1 MIARLISICPLSHL
15 AEGRAQRVVAP
26 DGTVLVCVRRGAA
39 VDVLDDRCPHEG
51 HPLSM
56 GLVRDGTLTCA
67 WHNWRFAL
75 DTGDCVAGDE
85 GTLRYPSEVH
95 HGEVF
100 VDLAPD
106 LRPRII
112 RAARD
117 LQRALHRGTRDG
129 AVRDALRLD
138 ALTGSPT
145 RAVSESLGAL
155 AARAPEGVTDALT
168 AAHAA
173 ESLCDAGVITGA
185 ERHAVIT
192 SAVIEHCAGRAP
204 RPVPASTP
212 CTLDEVEPF
221 LLDLLDERRREAQ
234 SRVLGL
240 PDAVSAEAVA
250 RAWLLPFASLK
261 LWDLGAALPR
271 IAALTALS
279 PRLSPELTRALT
291 AGLAVSLGA
300 SYAPSDLP
308 AWHSTRRALTQVRA
322 LPTGDGGLRDPDGF
336 CRDVC
341 VSEAQAVHAVL
352 VALSEGASPRGVL
365 DALCDAACARLS
377 GFTPIPR
384 GALVR
389 DALEAGQCLVFL
401 TAARALHATD
411 APWSVAHAVLGA
423 GFVGKLRRHDAARP
437 RVTPRDEGLDGLRDA
452 LSRREPDRARG
463 VLAGLRDDDLADAL
477 REVVRFG
484 ALRSRGELARG
495 APLAWAL
502 WQTGTRP
509 GSLRS
514 AAEAGVQAFLGSAP
528 PDLVALAQEA
538 QRVVHPR
545 PRRRRL
551 RDGGPR

>member
-1 MIARLISICPLSHL
+1 MVARLISVCPLSHL
-15 AEGRAQRVVAP
+15 AEGRPQRVVAP
-26 DGTVLVCVRRGAA
+26 DGTVLVCVRRGPA

-56 GLVRDGTLTCA
+56 GLVRDGAITCA

-75 DTGDCVAGDE
+75 DSGDCIAGDE

-106 LRPRII
+106 LGPRIT

-117 LQRALHRGTRDG
+117 LQRAIHRGARDG

-138 ALTGSPT
+138 ALTGSAA
-145 RAVSESLGAL
+145 RAVDESLGAL

-168 AAHAA
+168 TAHAA
-173 ESLCDAGVITGA
+173 EALCDAGVLTGA

-192 SAVIEHCAGRAP
+192 SAVVEACAGRAP
-204 RPVPASTP
+204 RPVPAPTASA
-212 CTLDEVEPF
+212 LDEVDAF

-234 SRVLGL
+234 ARVLGL
-240 PDAVSAEAVA
+240 PDAVSAADVA

-271 IAALTALS
+271 IAALAALS
-279 PRLSPELTRALT
+279 PRVAPEVSRALA

-308 AWHSTRRALTQVRA
+308 AWHSTRRALGQARA
-322 LPTGDGGLRDPDGF
+322 LPVGGGPLPDPAGF
-336 CRDVC
+336 VREVL

-352 VALSEGASPRGVL
+352 VALSEGTSPHAVL
-365 DALCDAACARLS
+365 DALCDAACARLTR
-377 GFTPIPR
+377 FAPTPR

-389 DALEAGQCLVFL
+389 DAVEAGQCLVFL
-401 TAARALHATD
+401 TAARSLHTPD

-423 GFVGKLRRHDAARP
+423 GFVGKLRRHDSAHPAAHA
-437 RVTPRDEGLDGLRDA
+437 RDGGLDGLREALARRDA
-452 LSRREPDRARG
+452 ARAHDE
-463 VLAGLRDDDLADAL
+463 LAGMRDDDLTDAL

-495 APLAWAL
+495 ASLAWAL
-502 WQTGTRP
+502 WQTGTRA
-509 GSLRS
+509 GAARL
-514 AAEAGVQAFLGSAP
+514 AAEAGIHAFLGSAP
-528 PDLVALAQEA
+528 PDLLALAQEA
-538 QRVVHPR
+538 QRVVNPR
-545 PRRRRL
+545 PRRSRL
-551 RDGGPR
+551 SDGGPR

>member
-1 MIARLISICPLSHL
+1 MVPRLISLCPLSHL

-26 DGTVLVCVRRGAA
+26 DGTVLVCVRRGPA

-56 GLVRDGTLTCA
+56 GLVRDGTITCA

-106 LRPRII
+106 LGPRIT

-117 LQRALHRGTRDG
+117 LQRALHRGARDG

-138 ALTGSPT
+138 ALTGGPA

-155 AARAPEGVTDALT
+155 AARAPEGVTDAIT

-173 ESLCDAGVITGA
+173 QSLCDAGVITSA

-192 SAVIEHCAGRAP
+192 SAVIEPCAGRAA
-204 RPVPASTP
+204 RPVPAPTP
-212 CTLDEVEPF
+212 CTLDDVAPF

-234 SRVLGL
+234 ARVLGL
-240 PDAVSAEAVA
+240 ADDVSGEAVA

-271 IAALTALS
+271 IAALIALS
-279 PRLSPELTRALT
+279 PGLPHELHRALT

-322 LPTGDGGLRDPDGF
+322 LPTGDGGLNDPAGLRRDAL
-336 CRDVC
+336 
-341 VSEAQAVHAVL
+341 VSEGQAVHAVL
-352 VALSEGASPRGVL
+352 VALSEGASPRAVL
-365 DALCDAACARLS
+365 DALRDAACERLAR
-377 GFTPIPR
+377 FAPAPR

-401 TAARALHATD
+401 TAAGALHTTD

-437 RVTPRDEGLDGLRDA
+437 AVAPRDEGLDGLRDA
-452 LSRREPDRARG
+452 LTRREPDRARG
-463 VLAGLRDDDLADAL
+463 VLAGLRDDDLSDAL

-502 WQTGTRP
+502 WQTGARP
-509 GSLRS
+509 GSLRL
-514 AAEAGVQAFLGSAP
+514 AAEAGMQAFLGSAP
-528 PDLVALAQEA
+528 PDLCALAQEA

-545 PRRRRL
+545 PRRSRL
-551 RDGGPR
+551 SDGGRR

>member
-1 MIARLISICPLSHL
+1 L
-15 AEGRAQRVVAP
+15 
-26 DGTVLVCVRRGAA
+26 
-39 VDVLDDRCPHEG
+39 
-51 HPLSM
+51 
-56 GLVRDGTLTCA
+56 
-67 WHNWRFAL
+67 
-75 DTGDCVAGDE
+75 
-85 GTLRYPSEVH
+85 
-95 HGEVF
+95 
-100 VDLAPD
+100 
-106 LRPRII
+106 
-112 RAARD
+112 RD
-117 LQRALHRGTRDG
+117 L
-129 AVRDALRLD
+129 
-138 ALTGSPT
+138 
-145 RAVSESLGAL
+145 
-155 AARAPEGVTDALT
+155 
-168 AAHAA
+168 
-173 ESLCDAGVITGA
+173 
-185 ERHAVIT
+185 
-192 SAVIEHCAGRAP
+192 
-204 RPVPASTP
+204 
-212 CTLDEVEPF
+212 
-221 LLDLLDERRREAQ
+221 
-234 SRVLGL
+234 
-240 PDAVSAEAVA
+240 
-250 RAWLLPFASLK
+250 
-261 LWDLGAALPR
+261 
-271 IAALTALS
+271 
-279 PRLSPELTRALT
+279 
-291 AGLAVSLGA
+291 
-300 SYAPSDLP
+300 
-308 AWHSTRRALTQVRA
+308 
-322 LPTGDGGLRDPDGF
+322 DGF